1 MHPKTWFALRT
12 VPESVDDGGGVGVDG
27 YNEGDDD
34 GDEEDSL
41 EYEDDE
47 NARLLDVCIDGDVED
62 LGRNSIYTLQTSQKT
77 SRN

>member
-1 MHPKTWFALRT
+1 M
-12 VPESVDDGGGVGVDG
+12 GVDG

-62 LGRNSIYTLQTSQKT
+62 LGRNSIYTLQTSQKP